1 MAPEFGQKPDGI
13 VFGLKRWIA
22 EKIIN
27 NKKYKALMKDNIKQ
41 FELSKQWNSNPM
53 IAEFIWRMF
62 QVI

>member
-13 VFGLKRWIA
+13 VFGVKRWIA

-41 FELSKQWNSNPM
+41 FELSKQ
-53 IAEFIWRMF
+53 
-62 QVI
+62 